1 VNDPNRTDEEL
12 LHAVA
17 QRDVQALEL
26 LYDRHATTVYNMVCR
41 IVKDGTVAEGIMQ
54 ETFLQVWQKANEFA
68 GTGVGAAWMFRI
80 ARNKSLDQLRRNRA
94 RPVSAEKAIE
104 DHFGLSDD
112 SFNGSNLTQVEA
124 SVERNYNSHYIRTAL
139 AQIPVEQRLCLE
151 LAYFEGMSQSQ
162 IAEHTKTPL
171 GTIKTRVRMG
181 MQKLEHILRTY
192 GYRGS
197 EDVE

>member
-1 VNDPNRTDEEL
+1 VNDPNRTDEDL

-17 QRDVQALEL
+17 QRDVHALEL
-26 LYDRHATTVYNMVCR
+26 LYDRHATTIYNLVFR

-54 ETFLQVWQKANEFA
+54 ETFLQVWQKAHEYA

-80 ARNKSLDQLRRNRA
+80 ARNKSLDQLRRNKA

-104 DHFGLSDD
+104 EHYGLSDAPSD
-112 SFNGSNLTQVEA
+112 GAGLTAVEA
-124 SVERNYNSHYIRTAL
+124 AVERNYSRGYIRAAL
-139 AQIPVEQRLCLE
+139 AQIPPEQRLCLE

-162 IAEHTKTPL
+162 IAEYTNTPL

-192 GYRGS
+192 GFRGS

>member
-17 QRDVQALEL
+17 QRDVHALEL
-26 LYDRHATTVYNMVCR
+26 LYDRHANTIYNLVFR

-54 ETFLQVWQKANEFA
+54 ETFLQVWQKAHEYA

-80 ARNKSLDQLRRNRA
+80 ARNKSLDQLRRNKA

-104 DHFGLSDD
+104 EHYGLTDAPSDGVD
-112 SFNGSNLTQVEA
+112 LTPVEA
-124 SVERNYNSHYIRTAL
+124 SVERSYSRSYIRAAL
-139 AQIPVEQRLCLE
+139 AQIPPDQRLCLE

-162 IAEHTKTPL
+162 IAEYTNTPL

-192 GYRGS
+192 GFRGS

>member
-1 VNDPNRTDEEL
+1 MNDPNRTDEAL

-17 QRDVQALEL
+17 QKDVAALEL
-26 LYDRHATTVYNMVCR
+26 LYDRHAGTIYNVVCR
-41 IVKDGTVAEGIMQ
+41 IVKDTVVAEGIMQ
-54 ETFLQVWQKANEFA
+54 ETFLQVWQKAGEFA

-80 ARNKSLDQLRRNRA
+80 ARNKALDQLRRNRA
-94 RPVSAEKAIE
+94 RPVAADKPIE
-104 DHFGLSDD
+104 EHYALADEPNAGA
-112 SFNGSNLTQVEA
+112 NLTPVEA
-124 SVERNYNSHYIRTAL
+124 SVEQHYNRHHIRSAL
-139 AQIPVEQRLCLE
+139 AQIPAEQRLCLE

-162 IAEHTKTPL
+162 IAEYTKTPL

-197 EDVE
+197 EDVK

>member
-1 VNDPNRTDEEL
+1 MNDPNRTDEEL

-26 LYDRHATTVYNMVCR
+26 LYDRHATTVYNLVYR
-41 IVKDGTVAEGIMQ
+41 IVKDGIVAEGIMQ
-54 ETFLQVWQKANEFA
+54 ETFLQVWQKAHEFA

-80 ARNKSLDQLRRNRA
+80 ARNKALDQLRRNRA

-104 DHFGLSDD
+104 EHYGLSDEAP
-112 SFNGSNLTQVEA
+112 NGTSLTQVEA
-124 SVERNYNSHYIRTAL
+124 SVERTYNKQHIRAAL
-139 AQIPVEQRLCLE
+139 AQIPAEQRLCLE

-162 IAEHTKTPL
+162 IADYTKTPL

-181 MQKLEHILRTY
+181 MQKLEHILRMY

-197 EDVE
+197 EDVG

>member
-1 VNDPNRTDEEL
+1 MSDPSRTDEEL

-17 QRDVQALEL
+17 QRDVHALEI
-26 LYDRHATTVYNMVCR
+26 LYDRHATTVYNVVFR
-41 IVKDGTVAEGIMQ
+41 IVKDGVVAEGIMQ
-54 ETFLQVWQKANEFA
+54 ETFLQVWQKAHDFA

-94 RPVSAEKAIE
+94 RPVAAEKAIE
-104 DHFGLSDD
+104 EHYGLSDD
-112 SFNGSNLTQVEA
+112 PVNARTLTRVEA
-124 SVERNYNSHYIRTAL
+124 SVERTYSRQYIRTAL
-139 AQIPVEQRLCLE
+139 AQIPAEQRLCLE

-162 IAEHTKTPL
+162 IADYTKTPL

-192 GYRGS
+192 GFRGS